1 MANSLQ
7 ASGLVQE
14 RQQDDGVLKAVQV
27 AVFAAYRQHFGTAHK
42 LRFVWL
48 SLPPGQAYVAG
59 RQSRTSSLQIPVPD
73 GTDDAVRHR
82 FMAAVCTLWMEATG
96 CEEDEIVVSVP
107 DLSYAQRFAAQNLAR
122 LAGQG
127 RVRTRLQLVSLALLS
142 KLRRRG
148 IAMMSINLSRAA

>member
-14 RQQDDGVLKAVQV
+14 RQQDDGLLKAVQG
-27 AVFAAYRQHFGTAHK
+27 AVSAAYRRHFGTARS

-48 SLPPGQAYVAG
+48 SVPPGQAYIAG

-82 FMAAVCTLWMEATG
+82 FMGEVCTLWMEATG
-96 CEEDEIVVSVP
+96 CAEDEIVVSVP
-107 DLSYAQRFAAQNLAR
+107 DQSYAQRFAAQNMGR

-127 RVRTRLQLVSLALLS
+127 RARTRLQLLSLAVLS
-142 KLRRRG
+142 KLRRG